1 MDSTIP
7 KVCLFQCIVNREVLA
22 TEVPVACAKNVK
34 SLLYLCNHGNYL
46 FQATHHTGKDA
57 LLHTIDNF

>member
-1 MDSTIP
+1 MDSTFP
-7 KVCLFQCIVNREVLA
+7 KVCRFQCIVNREVSA
-22 TEVPVACAKNVK
+22 TEALVACAKNVK
-34 SLLYLCNHGNYL
+34 SLLYLCNHRNYL